1 MTAAVRTASLGLANI
16 FLLAALLIFARGF
29 FPHKASLPGLATWPS
44 DSAAAARTAPFDRII
59 FMVVDALRS
68 DFVYGNA
75 SNFHFTQS
83 LIRSGGAVP
92 FTGHASPP
100 TITMPR
106 VKAITT
112 GSVPSFVDLILNF
125 AESDTTSTLK
135 DQDTWLAQVRAKD
148 GKLVMYGDDTW
159 LRLFPGFFH
168 RADGTTSF
176 FVSDFTEVDN
186 NVTRH
191 IPTELAQN
199 DWSAMTLH
207 FLGLDHIG
215 HKTGPKGPNMPAKQA
230 EMDSIV
236 KDIYT
241 AMEQEAHLNSCM
253 LVLLGDHGMNEGGN
267 HGASSPGEV
276 STALT
281 FISPKFKAAFEGRT
295 SPVDDAVDYQY
306 YDVVEQSDIVP
317 TLAALLGFPVPLNNL
332 GVIIPYLLELWTR
345 PEDQYALLYENALQI
360 YRIAEATFPNSF
372 TEASTPPDC
381 SATSGD
387 EPDMLACLWRRV
399 SADHDVAT
407 VATAGSASAINNLKS
422 FLYKAQDLLSGT
434 ASNYD
439 LASMQ
444 IGIGLSTT
452 GFALCLPHF
461 LRGVFQAGF
470 DGIVLVSV
478 MLSYAATMFASS
490 YVEEEHQF
498 WYWTLAGYLVVL
510 YCKDSRFAIADPTSG
525 SSRVRLGGPTGT
537 ALAIVL
543 FGVVRRWRQTG
554 QKYAGEADLVSE
566 VVAPNAWMLW
576 TLVMLSYAVL
586 SRNLSRRTGVWMGSP
601 QMGILPALISISAFL
616 FKIAFTAADAPELLA
631 AFPLLNPLVGFVS
644 AYPLVSL
651 ARVVFLGLVH
661 LLGCAIYYEAPWKGA
676 EHLGRFLMS
685 FQDVLSLFLITQTRT
700 VYVPLFLFFNSQLY
714 LLRRRRR
721 YSVAEITILALLFQ
735 YASFFA
741 FGGTNSIS
749 TIDLSNAY
757 NGVSG
762 YNVGAVGILTFISN
776 WAGPVWWAFGIC
788 QMFSTVQLRTDE
800 YSFLSTALATFACI
814 HTLSVMVACMVLR
827 EHLFIWTV
835 FSPKYLYT
843 AAWVVGQHTVV
854 NVLAVGTLLWR
865 GSE

>member
-1 MTAAVRTASLGLANI
+1 MNASLRTVCLGLANI
-16 FLLAALLIFARGF
+16 LLIAALLIFARGF
-29 FPHKASLPGLATWPS
+29 FPHKAFLPGLATWPS
-44 DSAAAARTAPFDRII
+44 DSLAAARTAPFDRVI

-75 SNFHFTQS
+75 SSFHFTQS
-83 LIRSGGAVP
+83 LIRSGDAVP

-125 AESDTTSTLK
+125 AESDTTSTLR
-135 DQDTWLAQVRAKD
+135 DQDTWLAQLRAKD
-148 GKLVMYGDDTW
+148 GNLVMYGDDTW
-159 LRLFPGFFH
+159 LRLFPDFFR

-191 IPTELAQN
+191 IPTELIMD

-236 KDIYT
+236 RDIYT
-241 AMEQEAHLNSCM
+241 AMEQEEHLKSCL

-281 FISPKFKAAFEGRT
+281 FISPKFKSAFEGRT
-295 SPVDDAVDYQY
+295 SPVDNAVDYQY

-345 PEDQYALLYENALQI
+345 PEDQHALLYENAQQI
-360 YRIAEATFPNSF
+360 HRVAEATFPNSF
-372 TEASTPPDC
+372 EGQLSPEDC
-381 SATSGD
+381 SVTSGD
-387 EPDMLACLWRRV
+387 DPHILACLWQRV
-399 SADHDVAT
+399 CAEHNVAT
-407 VATAGSASAINNLKS
+407 LAATGSASASNNLKS
-422 FLYKAQDLLSGT
+422 FLYKAQNLLSGT

-439 LASMQ
+439 LISMQ
-444 IGIGLSTT
+444 IGIGLSTV

-461 LRGVFQAGF
+461 LKGILQAGF
-470 DGIVLVSV
+470 DGAFLLLV
-478 MLSYAATMFASS
+478 MLSYAITMFASS

-498 WYWTLAGYLVVL
+498 WYWTLAGYLVIL
-510 YCKDSRFAIADPTSG
+510 YCKDNRFEVTG
-525 SSRVRLGGPTGT
+525 SNSSPHALVGGATGT
-537 ALAIVL
+537 ALATIL
-543 FGVVRRWRQTG
+543 FGMARRWRQTG
-554 QKYAGEADLVSE
+554 QKYAGEADIISE
-566 VVAPNAWMLW
+566 VVVPNAWVLW
-576 TLVMLSYAVL
+576 LLVMLTYAVL

-601 QMGILPALISISAFL
+601 RMGVLPALISISAFL

-631 AFPLLNPLVGFVS
+631 SFPVLNPLVGFVS

-651 ARVVFLGLVH
+651 ARVVFLGLLQ

-676 EHLGRFLMS
+676 KHLERFLTA

-700 VYVPLFLFFNSQLY
+700 VYVPLFLFFNTQLC
-714 LLRRRRR
+714 LLRRRRCH
-721 YSVAEITILALLFQ
+721 SITETATLALLFQ

-762 YNVGAVGILTFISN
+762 YNVGAVGILTFVSN
-776 WAGPVWWAFGIC
+776 WAGPIWWAFGTC
-788 QMFSTVQLRTDE
+788 QLFSTAQLGSGSC
-800 YSFLSTALATFACI
+800 SFLSTALTTFACI

-843 AAWVVGQHTVV
+843 AAWVVGQQIFV

>member
-1 MTAAVRTASLGLANI
+1 MNASVRIASLGLANI
-16 FLLAALLIFARGF
+16 LLIAALLIFARGF
-29 FPHKASLPGLATWPS
+29 FPHKAFLPGLATWPS
-44 DSAAAARTAPFDRII
+44 DSVAAARTAPFDRVI

-68 DFVYGNA
+68 DFVYDSA
-75 SNFHFTQS
+75 SSFHFTQS

-135 DQDTWLAQVRAKD
+135 DQDTWLAQLRAKD
-148 GKLVMYGDDTW
+148 GDLVMYGDDTW
-159 LRLFPGFFH
+159 LRLFPDFFR

-191 IPTELAQN
+191 IPTELAKD

-230 EMDSIV
+230 EMDTV
-236 KDIYT
+236 VRDIYT
-241 AMEQEAHLNSCM
+241 AMEQEDHLNACL

-281 FISPKFKAAFEGRT
+281 FISPKFKSAFEGRT
-295 SPVDDAVDYQY
+295 SPVDDAIDYQY

-345 PEDQYALLYENALQI
+345 PEDQYALMYENAQQI
-360 YRIAEATFPNSF
+360 HRIAEATFPNSF
-372 TEASTPPDC
+372 EGQSPPEDC
-381 SATSGD
+381 SLTSGD
-387 EPDMLACLWRRV
+387 EPDILACLWQRV
-399 SADHDVAT
+399 CADHNIAT
-407 VATAGSASAINNLKS
+407 VPTPGFASASNNLKS
-422 FLYKAQDLLSGT
+422 FLYKAQNLLSGT

-439 LASMQ
+439 LVNMQ
-444 IGIGLSTT
+444 IGIGLSTVAFT
-452 GFALCLPHF
+452 LCLPHF
-461 LRGVFQAGF
+461 LKGVVQAGF
-470 DGIVLVSV
+470 DGAFLVLV
-478 MLSYAATMFASS
+478 MLSYAVTMFASS

-498 WYWTLAGYLVVL
+498 WYWTLAGYLVIL
-510 YCKDSRFAIADPTSG
+510 YCKDSRFEVAGNTSG
-525 SSRVRLGGPTGT
+525 PRALLGSATGT
-537 ALAIVL
+537 ALAIIL
-543 FGVVRRWRQTG
+543 FGVARRWRQTG
-554 QKYAGEADLVSE
+554 QKYAGEADIISE
-566 VVAPNAWMLW
+566 VVAPNGWMLW
-576 TLVMLSYAVL
+576 SLVMLTYAVL

-601 QMGILPALISISAFL
+601 QMGVLPALVSISAFL
-616 FKIAFTAADAPELLA
+616 FKIAFTAADAPELLDS
-631 AFPLLNPLVGFVS
+631 FPILNPLVRFVS

-651 ARVVFLGLVH
+651 ARVVFVGLIH
-661 LLGCAIYYEAPWKGA
+661 LLGCAIYYETPWKGA
-676 EHLGRFLMS
+676 EHLGKFLTA

-700 VYVPLFLFFNSQLY
+700 VYVPLFLFFNAQLW
-714 LLRRRRR
+714 LLRRRRCH
-721 YSVAEITILALLFQ
+721 SITEAATLALLFQ

-762 YNVGAVGILTFISN
+762 YNVGAVGILTFVSN
-776 WAGPVWWAFGIC
+776 WAGPIWWAFGTC
-788 QMFSTVQLRTDE
+788 QLFSTAQLGTDN

-835 FSPKYLYT
+835 FSTKYLYT
-843 AAWVVGQHTVV
+843 AAWVMGQHIFV
-854 NVLAVGTLLWR
+854 NVLAIGTLLWR

>member
-1 MTAAVRTASLGLANI
+1 MAVGLRGAALGLANI
-16 FLLAALLIFARGF
+16 LLIAALLVFAKGF
-29 FPHKASLPGLATWPS
+29 FPHKASLPGLATWPA
-44 DSAAAARTAPFDRII
+44 DSAAAARTAPFDKLI

-75 SNFHFTQS
+75 SSFQFTQS
-83 LIRSGGAVP
+83 LIRSGAAVP

-135 DQDTWLAQVRAKD
+135 DQDTWLAQLRSKG
-148 GKLVMYGDDTW
+148 GKLAMYGDDTW

-191 IPTELAQN
+191 IPTELAN
-199 DWSAMTLH
+199 DDWSALTFH

-215 HKTGPKGPNMPAKQA
+215 HKTGPKGPNMPGKQA
-230 EMDSIV
+230 EMDGIIKSI
-236 KDIYT
+236 YRE
-241 AMEQEAHLNSCM
+241 MEQQAHLQSCL

-281 FISPKFKAAFEGRT
+281 FISPKFRSAFEGQT
-295 SPVDDAVDYQY
+295 CPIHDAEDFRY

-332 GVIIPYLLELWTR
+332 GVLIPRLLELWTHKD
-345 PEDQYALLYENALQI
+345 DQRALLYENAQQI
-360 YRIAEATFPNSF
+360 HRIAQATFPTSF
-372 TEASTPPDC
+372 AQA
-381 SATSGD
+381 ATSSEECPTD
-387 EPDMLACLWRRV
+387 SADDADVLVCLWRRIEL
-399 SADHDVAT
+399 DVEL
-407 VATAGSASAINNLKS
+407 SNASAPSVQIEHLKT

-439 LASMQ
+439 LFSMQ
-444 IGIGLSTT
+444 LGISLSAVGLA
-452 GFALCLPHF
+452 FCLPSF
-461 LRGVFQAGF
+461 VKALFQVGIEGVFLPAIF
-470 DGIVLVSV
+470 
-478 MLSYAATMFASS
+478 LSYAFTMFASS

-498 WYWTLAGYLVVL
+498 WYWTLAGYFVVL
-510 YCKDSRFAIADPTSG
+510 YCKISRFESDNKQSNPSRLFSG
-525 SSRVRLGGPTGT
+525 RVAVG
-537 ALAIVL
+537 LAYAL
-543 FGVVRRWRQTG
+543 FGVTRRWRQTG
-554 QKYAGEADLVSE
+554 QKYAGEADLLGEAVT
-566 VVAPNAWMLW
+566 PNAWLLW
-576 TLVMLSYAVL
+576 LLVMLTYAVL

-601 QMGILPALISISAFL
+601 QMGILPALISMSAFL

-631 AFPLLNPLVGFVS
+631 AFPVLSPLVGFVS

-651 ARVVFLGLVH
+651 ARVVFLGLLH
-661 LLGCAIYYEAPWKGA
+661 LLGCTIYYEAPWKCA
-676 EHLGRFLMS
+676 EHLTKFLTA

-700 VYVPLFLFFNSQLY
+700 VYIPLFLFFHIQLW
-714 LLRRRRR
+714 LLRRGRRH
-721 YSVAEITILALLFQ
+721 SVGEIAILALLLQ

-762 YNVGAVGILTFISN
+762 YNVGAVGILTFVSN
-776 WAGPVWWAFGIC
+776 WAGPIWWGFGIC
-788 QMFSTVQLRTDE
+788 QLLSAAQLQTKE
-800 YSFLSTALATFACI
+800 YTFLFTAQTTFAGI
-814 HTLSVMVACMVLR
+814 HTLAVMVACMALR

-843 AAWVVGQHTVV
+843 VAWVIGQHIVV
-854 NVLAVGTLLWR
+854 NSLAVGALLWR
-865 GSE
+865 GSG